1 LVPTLARVVC
11 QGRGYLKMGVF
22 MVEKAAN
29 VVKKVVEPV
38 TNAAAAAGVVIL
50 GVMVLMLIISV
61 IMRKA
66 FNAPMKGVF
75 ELSEFGMVMITF
87 LFVSAQYFKP
97 DSMVMDTFVEK
108 FPKTVKRINNAFIF
122 LLDVGTLAIT
132 SWQLYAYGAKVQAGR
147 QVSKILEIPVYP
159 FVYLGAA
166 CTLLLTLVFVMKFL
180 YALNE
185 FGRD

>member
-1 LVPTLARVVC
+1 MINRV
-11 QGRGYLKMGVF
+11 
-22 MVEKAAN
+22 AN
-29 VVKKVVEPV
+29 FVKRVIEPV
-38 TNAAAAAGVVIL
+38 INSVAAVGVVVL
-50 GVMVLMLIISV
+50 GAMVLMLIVSV

-97 DSMVMDTFVEK
+97 DSMVMDTFVEM
-108 FPKTVKRINNAFIF
+108 FPKTVKRINNAFIL
-122 LLDVGTLAIT
+122 LLDVAILALL
-132 SWQLYAYGAKVQAGR
+132 SWQLFVYGLKVQQMG

-159 FVYLGAA
+159 FVYLGAV
-166 CTLLLTLVFVMKFL
+166 CMLLLTLVFVMKFL
-180 YALNE
+180 FALSE

>member
-1 LVPTLARVVC
+1 MI
-11 QGRGYLKMGVF
+11 Q
-22 MVEKAAN
+22 KAAN
-29 VVKKVVEPV
+29 AVKKVVEPV
-38 TNAAAAAGVVIL
+38 SNAAATAGVVVL
-50 GVMVLMLIISV
+50 GLMVLMLIISV

-75 ELSEFGMVMITF
+75 ELSEFAMVMITF

-132 SWQLYAYGAKVQAGR
+132 SWQLYTYAARVQAAR

-159 FVYLGAA
+159 FAYLGAL

-180 YALNE
+180 FSLNE
-185 FGRD
+185 FRRD

>member
-1 LVPTLARVVC
+1 MINRV
-11 QGRGYLKMGVF
+11 
-22 MVEKAAN
+22 AN
-29 VVKKVVEPV
+29 FVKRVIEPV
-38 TNAAAAAGVVIL
+38 INSVAAVGVVVL
-50 GVMVLMLIISV
+50 GAMVLMLIVSV

-97 DSMVMDTFVEK
+97 DSMVMDTFVEM
-108 FPKTVKRINNAFIF
+108 FPKTVKRINNAVIF
-122 LLDVGTLAIT
+122 LLDVAILAIL
-132 SWQLYAYGAKVQAGR
+132 SWQLYVYGAKMQDGR

-159 FVYLGAA
+159 FVYLGAV
-166 CTLLLTLVFVMKFL
+166 CMLLLTLVFVMKFL
-180 YALNE
+180 FALSE